1 MSSKNVEAFI
11 DIYFINKLD
20 KSKLMHQFQDF
31 MTHWMLKVIH
41 EKYKN

>member
-20 KSKLMHQFQDF
+20 NSKLMQQYQDF
-31 MTHWMLKVIH
+31 ETHWIKVIH